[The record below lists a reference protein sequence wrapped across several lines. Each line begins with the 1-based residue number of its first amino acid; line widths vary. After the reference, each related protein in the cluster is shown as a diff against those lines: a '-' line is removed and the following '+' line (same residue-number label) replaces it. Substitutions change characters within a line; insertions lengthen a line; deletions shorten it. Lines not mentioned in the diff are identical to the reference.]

1 MSQVSIAACDLWH
14 QAALCIDSFFFFRID
29 KQELT
34 YFLYSKSVSYL
45 EWNYS
50 SDSSSHPN
58 IRGSPVL
65 GSYKRCVC
73 VCSVINFILR
83 CQIVLGDVFG
93 LLCKVVFCFSAP
105 TADRLTQAQICE
117 HIGVSSHSARLSNL
131 SHFPAGMHDWDRP
144 SQEGSNLLTACDI
157 SQEIW
162 QHTRRYTCACARTH
176 QMLLGES
183 DDTFKLVK
191 SNLRLHYMQTDSCW
205 WVELHHTVSH
215 HERTQIQKC
224 FLCQEAELT

>member
-14 QAALCIDSFFFFRID
+14 QAALCIDSFFSG
-29 KQELT
+29 LT
-34 YFLYSKSVSYL
+34 NKSWHIFYIPKVSHT
-45 EWNYS
+45 WNETIHQIQAHIQTFGGPLS
-50 SDSSSHPN
+50 WEAIND
-58 IRGSPVL
+58 
-65 GSYKRCVC
+65 VC

-83 CQIVLGDVFG
+83 CQTVLGDVFG